1 MNRFFPVW
9 SFKLDCEIFAE
20 CFSQWDVWHPRSCL
34 PAGSVGR
41 RWEGCAFRA
50 LAKAITKKKSLFVFV
65 YIHRVYDIYIYR
77 ILYNYIVQYMYIY
90 TSVYYYPV
98 VSELMATAMC
108 GTSAYKWNS
117 TDELWDQDAL
127 ESQRLAAEHKRFE
140 EGGIAGEEVWSVDTL
155 SFLPHIVRVKS
166 RKLASAS

>member
-1 MNRFFPVW
+1 MTVRYLLNASPSGTFGILGPVYLLAQLEEGGRGVLSGPW
-9 SFKLDCEIFAE
+9 PRL
-20 CFSQWDVWHPRSCL
+20 SQRKNL
-34 PAGSVGR
+34 
-41 RWEGCAFRA
+41 
-50 LAKAITKKKSLFVFV
+50 SLYL
-65 YIHRVYDIYIYR
+65 YIYTEYMIYIYIYR

>member
-1 MNRFFPVW
+1 
-9 SFKLDCEIFAE
+9 
-20 CFSQWDVWHPRSCL
+20 
-34 PAGSVGR
+34 
-41 RWEGCAFRA
+41 
-50 LAKAITKKKSLFVFV
+50 
-65 YIHRVYDIYIYR
+65 
-77 ILYNYIVQYMYIY
+77 
-90 TSVYYYPV
+90 
-98 VSELMATAMC
+98 MATAMC

-140 EGGIAGEEVWSVDTL
+140 EGGIAGEEVCSVDRL

>member
-1 MNRFFPVW
+1 
-9 SFKLDCEIFAE
+9 
-20 CFSQWDVWHPRSCL
+20 
-34 PAGSVGR
+34 
-41 RWEGCAFRA
+41 
-50 LAKAITKKKSLFVFV
+50 
-65 YIHRVYDIYIYR
+65 
-77 ILYNYIVQYMYIY
+77 MYIY